1 MPVLPKK
8 VHKEMLIALINRY
21 ENLRSKF
28 DSRELTSAREGVK
41 GHGAW
46 TIPSNHC
53 ATIGSAMEI
62 SIAVED
68 FKTILAE
75 IKKLK

>member
-1 MPVLPKK
+1 
-8 VHKEMLIALINRY
+8 MLIELNNRY
-21 ENLRSKF
+21 ENLKEKFSSRS
-28 DSRELTSAREGVK
+28 LISAREGVK
-41 GHGAW
+41 GYGSWQA
-46 TIPSNHC
+46 PDNHC
-53 ATIGSAMEI
+53 ATIGSSLEL

>member
-1 MPVLPKK
+1 MPVLTKK
-8 VHKEMLIALINRY
+8 VHQEMLIELINRY
-21 ENLRSKF
+21 DNLKEKFSSRS
-28 DSRELTSAREGVK
+28 LTSAREGVK
-41 GHGAW
+41 GHGSW
-46 TIPSNHC
+46 IEPDNHC
-53 ATIGSAMEI
+53 ATLGSSLEL